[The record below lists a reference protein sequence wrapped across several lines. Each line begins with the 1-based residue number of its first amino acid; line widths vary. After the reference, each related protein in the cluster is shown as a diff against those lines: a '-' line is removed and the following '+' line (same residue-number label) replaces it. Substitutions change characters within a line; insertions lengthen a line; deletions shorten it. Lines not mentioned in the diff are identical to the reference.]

1 MGKKNGYNTRWE
13 RRGPDVADVNELTQ
27 KISNGSINFCQNC
40 TISIYSCRISD
51 AFIEGLGKAT
61 GCTVTGSAGA
71 CKMNDAG
78 AGWVTDANKAEDLN
92 QFRKSVAGKPATN
105 AGHIHVPVLF
115 R

>member
-1 MGKKNGYNTRWE
+1 
-13 RRGPDVADVNELTQ
+13 
-27 KISNGSINFCQNC
+27 
-40 TISIYSCRISD
+40 
-51 AFIEGLGKAT
+51 
-61 GCTVTGSAGA
+61 
-71 CKMNDAG
+71 MNDAG